1 MKIEKNV
8 PLPTHIKKRF
18 RLGALPLADMS
29 VGDSLFIEVDLK
41 GEELQRVLHS
51 LRVRLNRFTKAN
63 PKYKFSSSHDEKN
76 GGLRIW
82 RR

>member
-8 PLPTHIKKRF
+8 PLPAHIKKRF
-18 RLGALPLADMS
+18 RIGPLPLSEMN

-41 GEELQRVLHS
+41 ESEMERVLHS

-63 PKYKFSSSHDEKN
+63 PKFKFSASHDEKN
-76 GGLRIW
+76 RGLRVW